1 MKEKT
6 CTGGDKILIPA
17 IGRGP
22 AFPKTGSE
30 VIRGLKAA
38 MDRAECAEG
47 GRLTQKRF
55 AELIGMPPT
64 TINDWHNGRLVGQIK
79 AFLCGL
85 ERLGEQ
91 QRTALLGQICRDCSR
106 LQDPRFTHDVRS
118 VSALM
123 KLARERTGLTFI
135 SGPSDTARTLLV
147 TAMGN
152 SAGGEIQA
160 CGVDAHRPDTFVPV
174 SGVLYLRRSCSTVEL
189 QAILRGVWP
198 LLSAAEAQL
207 LILNGIWSRVPE
219 IRGKIPELA
228 KRHNVL
234 IADDFGNAVPRFRDW
249 PEINA
254 SLIRVQLAD
263 EEGGRLRFRIRGHAR
278 KLISEIPNKA
288 GPIQDAP

>member
-1 MKEKT
+1 
-6 CTGGDKILIPA
+6 
-17 IGRGP
+17 
-22 AFPKTGSE
+22 
-30 VIRGLKAA
+30 
-38 MDRAECAEG
+38 MDRAECAES

-91 QRTALLGQICRDCSR
+91 QRTVLLSQICRDCSR

-123 KLARERTGLTFI
+123 KLAREHTGLTFI
-135 SGPSDTARTLLV
+135 AGPSDTARTLLV

-160 CGVDAHRPDTFVPV
+160 CGLDAHRPDTFVPI
-174 SGVLYLRRSCSTVEL
+174 SGVFYLRRSCGIVEL
-189 QAILRGVWP
+189 QALLRGVWP

-219 IRGKIPELA
+219 IRGKIAELA

-234 IADDFGNAVPRFRDW
+234 IADDFGNAVPRLRDW
-249 PEINA
+249 HEINA
-254 SLIRVQLAD
+254 SLIRVQWAD
-263 EEGGRLRFRIRGHAR
+263 DEGGRLRFRIQGHAR
-278 KLISEIPNKA
+278 KLISGISNKA

>member
-6 CTGGDKILIPA
+6 CTDGDKMPIPA

-38 MDRAECAEG
+38 IYGAECPGG

-106 LQDPRFTHDVRS
+106 LQDPRFTHEVQ
-118 VSALM
+118 SASGLM
-123 KLARERTGLTFI
+123 KLVREPTGLTFI
-135 SGPSDTARTLLV
+135 AGPSDTARTLLV

-152 SAGGEIQA
+152 SAGGEIRA
-160 CGVDAHRPDTFVPV
+160 CGLDAHRPDAFVPV
-174 SGVLYLRRSCSTVEL
+174 SGVFYLRRSSSPAEL
-189 QAILRGVWP
+189 QGLLRAMWP
-198 LLSAAEAQL
+198 LFANAEAQL

-219 IRGKIPELA
+219 IRMKIAELA

-234 IADDFGNAVPRFRDW
+234 IADDFGNAVPRLRDW
-249 PEINA
+249 AAMNA
-254 SLIRVQLAD
+254 SLIRVQWAG
-263 EEGGRLRFRIRGHAR
+263 EEGGPLRIRVQGHAR
-278 KLISEIPNKA
+278 KLISKLANK
-288 GPIQDAP
+288 